1 MPNKRLQD
9 LNAYKGVLPYA
20 SELFGV
26 YQPLIGWKS
35 KRIITWASS
44 KSAGPGSELI
54 AKLLPLFESKDDIS
68 FNADCAIQPD
78 GLQPARFCGPRL
90 LPQRELVLQNIR
102 DRLLAW
108 QKEHAKA
115 PQTVDE
121 WQKLINDTSL
131 SGMLDGGALKV
142 AFDFFKVNSIQFCR
156 VRRASLPGDD
166 PAAAMNERLAE
177 ESNQLTLKAQI
188 GREQAIAAIL
198 ATLVEFGAVERLSEI
213 FYEPQTADPQTKF
226 KTLLKQADGDFR
238 DPFLSFDPKLGAD
251 DVSVS
256 PLGIVHLFRQYF
268 FELDT
273 FLGTP
278 VGHFWLSPGSTLEL
292 VETTTRRTLVEK
304 TTEVSAETIQKSE
317 KMTSDQDD
325 LSTAV
330 KEDNK
335 DDLKLGV
342 TSTVNQSWGT
352 GNASATASLNM
363 EKTQQNSRETTHK
376 RMRQQSEKISSEMK
390 ESYKTSLRVVTENT
404 DLNSKRYV
412 IANTSGELLNYEFRR
427 KMRQVGVQVQDIGSY
442 LCWETFVDDP
452 GNDLG
457 LPTLVHLAKPAD
469 LTPTPNLHKVPDPQN
484 QHIAIKINATWDNG
498 DNWFYGYRTM
508 TTVSAKD
515 FGVPDGFEVV
525 KPCDTGK
532 IFPLSQISASGDSF
546 QGVWAMG
553 GRFLDDACQQLEVGV
568 VINPEGLNWGNRV
581 DFVIGGTLEVQPSA
595 ALKAKIAA
603 DNAAAETAASDVQ
616 AENSKKMQIAAIQAI
631 QERIEQAR
639 SIRKR
644 PSDDLREEE
653 RIIVYRRL
661 IESLMTS
668 SQYHSANAK
677 ARHILSV
684 LITTIFDVDKMLYFV
699 APDWWRPNDKARRL
713 VGVNDQANNLPG
725 SVVTWDGEQNRKDNY
740 LITGKSDPA
749 PIGASLGW
757 ILQLDGDNLRNAF
770 LNAPWV
776 KAVIPI
782 RPGKEKAALVWLQGA
797 QVEGADGLD
806 ASYSAADQ
814 AELDQINAGL
824 GRPAGSKVTILDALE
839 YLCELVAAK
848 DRESREVKKYPQ
860 TEIHD
865 DSKVSATPIEKVYE
879 HGFYP
884 LNGGFR
890 VQPNDPN
897 PDPNNTDKNFQ
908 VFDQWVEV
916 VPTDQ
921 IVPVKVAYDP
931 KTGRQIRD
939 SIV

>member
-1 MPNKRLQD
+1 MPNKRLED

-35 KRIITWASS
+35 KRIARWTGS
-44 KSAGPGSELI
+44 KSAGPGSELVE
-54 AKLLPLFESKDDIS
+54 KLLPLFESRDDLS

-78 GLQPARFCGPRL
+78 SGLAPARFRGPRL
-90 LPQRELVLQNIR
+90 LPQRELVLRNLR
-102 DRLLAW
+102 ERLVAW
-108 QKEHAKA
+108 HKEKEEA
-115 PQTVDE
+115 PRTIDE
-121 WQKLINDTSL
+121 WQKIINATSL
-131 SGMLDGGALKV
+131 SGMLEGGALKA
-142 AFDFFKVNSIQFCR
+142 AFNFFQASSIQFCR
-156 VRRASLPGDD
+156 LGRANLHGDELS
-166 PAAAMNERLAE
+166 AALNERLAE
-177 ESNQLTLKAQI
+177 ESNQLTLKTQI
-188 GREQAIAAIL
+188 RREQAIAAIL
-198 ATLVEFGAVERLSEI
+198 ASLVEFGATERLGEI
-213 FYEPQTADPQTKF
+213 FYEPQATDSRKAF
-226 KTLLKQADGDFR
+226 KTLLGQAGADFR
-238 DPFLSFDPKLGAD
+238 DPFLSFDPKLGVD

-292 VETTTRRTLVEK
+292 LETTTRRTMVEK
-304 TTEVSAETIQKSE
+304 TTEVSSESIQKSE
-317 KMTSDQDD
+317 KTTSDQDD

-342 TSTVNQSWGT
+342 TATVNQSWGT
-352 GNASATASLNM
+352 GSATASASLNM

-390 ESYKTSLRVVTENT
+390 ENYKTSLRVVTENT

-412 IANTSGELLNYEFRR
+412 ITNTSGDLLNYEFRR

-469 LTPTPNLHKVPDPQN
+469 LTPVPSLHKVPVPPN
-484 QHIAIKINATWDNG
+484 QHIAIKVNASWDNG
-498 DNWFYGYRTM
+498 DNWFYDYRAM

-515 FGVPDGFEVV
+515 FGVPEGFEVV
-525 KPCDTGK
+525 RPCGTGK
-532 IFPLSQISASGDSF
+532 IFPLAQISASGEDF
-546 QGVWAMG
+546 EGVWAVG
-553 GRFLDDACQQLEVGV
+553 GKFLDDACQQLEVGV
-568 VINPEGLNWGNRV
+568 VINPSGLNWGNRV
-581 DFVIGGTLEVQPSA
+581 DFVIGGTLEVQPTA

-603 DNAAAETAASDVQ
+603 DNAVAETAESEVQ
-616 AENSKKMQIAAIQAI
+616 AENSAKKKIASIQAI

-644 PSDDLREEE
+644 PSDELREEE

-661 IESLMTS
+661 IESLMTA
-668 SQYHSANAK
+668 SQYHSASARV
-677 ARHILSV
+677 RHILSV
-684 LITTIFDVDKMLYFV
+684 LITTLFDVDKMLYFV

-797 QVEGADGLD
+797 QVEGADGLAAD
-806 ASYSAADQ
+806 YSAADQ

-824 GRPAGSKVTILDALE
+824 GRPAGSKVSIQDALE
-839 YLCELVAAK
+839 YLCDLVASK

-908 VFDQWVEV
+908 VFDQWIEV

-931 KTGRQIRD
+931 KTGRQ
-939 SIV
+939 V